1 LALAISVTPM
11 RPAAPALKS
20 VMIVLPS
27 DWETLSL
34 NERAMMSF
42 RPPAGQGTRNLTGRV
57 GQSVWAQVDTEA
69 THRRIASSKR
79 EIFMPNPQA
88 KVRPHARRRVV
99 PPSTPARSCDSV
111 RRNARGNAMIRTS
124 RRHVLMLAV
133 LMSAAALPAA
143 AQPAVFP
150 TKPIRL
156 IVPHAPGGNSDT
168 FGRILAQKLSE
179 KIGQQVVVENR
190 AGAGG
195 TVGSALVSKAAP
207 DGYTLVVADNG
218 THAIAP
224 TLYGAKLPY
233 DVFKDFTPIT
243 LAATFPTVIM
253 IHPSVPAQNATE
265 FVALAKS
272 QPGKLTY
279 SSAGTGNGSHLTI
292 ELFRTAAGG
301 LDMLHVPY
309 KGGAPAVQALLAGEV
324 QMTSVSVNTAL
335 PHITSGKVRALGV
348 ASMKRSPAL
357 PDVPTFA
364 ESGIPFDGDSW
375 LAIMGPPGIPADV
388 ATTLNRE
395 IAATLRE
402 PETQERL
409 AKIGLVVVAS
419 SQSGLT
425 DVLQRDVPKW
435 GKAVKDSG
443 AVSD

>member
-1 LALAISVTPM
+1 M
-11 RPAAPALKS
+11 
-20 VMIVLPS
+20 
-27 DWETLSL
+27 
-34 NERAMMSF
+34 
-42 RPPAGQGTRNLTGRV
+42 
-57 GQSVWAQVDTEA
+57 
-69 THRRIASSKR
+69 
-79 EIFMPNPQA
+79 
-88 KVRPHARRRVV
+88 
-99 PPSTPARSCDSV
+99 
-111 RRNARGNAMIRTS
+111 
-124 RRHVLMLAV
+124 
-133 LMSAAALPAA
+133 
-143 AQPAVFP
+143 
-150 TKPIRL
+150 
-156 IVPHAPGGNSDT
+156 
-168 FGRILAQKLSE
+168 
-179 KIGQQVVVENR
+179 VENR

-195 TVGSALVSKAAP
+195 TVGSALVSKSAP

-224 TLYGAKLPY
+224 TLYGAKLSY

-324 QMTSVSVNTAL
+324 QMSSVSVNTAL
-335 PHITSGKVRALGV
+335 PHIASGKVRALGV

-375 LAIMGPPGIPADV
+375 LAIMGPPGMPADV
-388 ATTLNRE
+388 AATLNRE

-443 AVSD
+443 AVSE

>member
-1 LALAISVTPM
+1 
-11 RPAAPALKS
+11 
-20 VMIVLPS
+20 MI
-27 DWETLSL
+27 
-34 NERAMMSF
+34 
-42 RPPAGQGTRNLTGRV
+42 
-57 GQSVWAQVDTEA
+57 
-69 THRRIASSKR
+69 H
-79 EIFMPNPQA
+79 
-88 KVRPHARRRVV
+88 
-99 PPSTPARSCDSV
+99 
-111 RRNARGNAMIRTS
+111 TS
-124 RRHVLMLAV
+124 RRYVLMLAV

-143 AQPAVFP
+143 AQPAAFP

-195 TVGSALVSKAAP
+195 TVGSALVSKSAP

-265 FVALAKS
+265 FVALARS

-375 LAIMGPPGIPADV
+375 LAIMGPPGMPADV
-388 ATTLNRE
+388 TATLNRE

-443 AVSD
+443 AVAE